1 LAVPASPGPAARGR
15 AWRCFG
21 RDDDPRRR
29 ARRDLLGR
37 PRLAALGAHGIQ
49 IGKRL
54 DKVSRSLVKWCASG
68 RPIPTAT
75 LIVRAAD
82 VKGAPQ
88 TIVLTDATVDPY
100 GPYDDKRKSGND
112 KPTEQ
117 VSFAY
122 NKDNFAYDD
131 DESDILRQTHEQ
143 ALGRRPPM
151 RPSGRRPSRQAAPL
165 QEDPPGPGPSP
176 GRPRR
181 P

>member
-1 LAVPASPGPAARGR
+1 MTLGDGRSATSSAVLAWQP
-15 AWRCFG
+15 
-21 RDDDPRRR
+21 
-29 ARRDLLGR
+29 
-37 PRLAALGAHGIQ
+37 LGAHGIQ

-54 DKVSRSLVKWCASG
+54 DKVSRSLVKWCERQAHPDRHAYRARRRRQG
-68 RPIPTAT
+68 RP
-75 LIVRAAD
+75 AD
-82 VKGAPQ
+82 DRPHRRDGRPH
-88 TIVLTDATVDPY
+88 

-122 NKDNFAYDD
+122 KEVNFAYDD